1 MALSTDTKLFGL
13 DLSAA
18 AGQLR
23 AAWGQLM
30 GLPLLRRSLPAALV
44 RVVKADGGLAH
55 AWVRAGQWH
64 WAVEREASGR
74 KPSGS
79 AVLMGGDQLL
89 LRTLRMPSL
98 SAQALHG
105 AVALD
110 VQTMSP
116 FPALETLWAYVVATD
131 PAGGQRVELVITSNA
146 LVQQALRDAAG
157 QLAGQAQ
164 PEIWASTSIMPVLL
178 AGFGEGPRLARE
190 SRQRRWIGAGLAA
203 IVAAGL
209 ALAITPTAKLYL
221 QAVDA
226 SRKFDQI
233 VRETREV
240 TAQRQGLVTGVEEIA
255 ALQKLQRE
263 QINHL
268 QVMAA
273 LTQLFPDDTAVQRVS
288 FSGSKLAIQ
297 GLSSNASN
305 VVQLMSKAP
314 GFLEVR
320 MPSAVTRASGS
331 NKESY
336 TVEAVLDP
344 KVFGVLA
351 SPEAEAQAA
360 PDATSETPETPAA
373 AEKKGT
379 P

>member
-116 FPALETLWAYVVATD
+116 FPALETLWA
-131 PAGGQRVELVITSNA
+131 
-146 LVQQALRDAAG
+146 
-157 QLAGQAQ
+157 
-164 PEIWASTSIMPVLL
+164 
-178 AGFGEGPRLARE
+178 
-190 SRQRRWIGAGLAA
+190 
-203 IVAAGL
+203 
-209 ALAITPTAKLYL
+209 
-221 QAVDA
+221 
-226 SRKFDQI
+226 
-233 VRETREV
+233 TR
-240 TAQRQGLVTGVEEIA
+240 
-255 ALQKLQRE
+255 
-263 QINHL
+263 
-268 QVMAA
+268 
-273 LTQLFPDDTAVQRVS
+273 
-288 FSGSKLAIQ
+288 
-297 GLSSNASN
+297 
-305 VVQLMSKAP
+305 
-314 GFLEVR
+314 
-320 MPSAVTRASGS
+320 
-331 NKESY
+331 
-336 TVEAVLDP
+336 
-344 KVFGVLA
+344 
-351 SPEAEAQAA
+351 
-360 PDATSETPETPAA
+360 
-373 AEKKGT
+373 
-379 P
+379 